1 MAKEEEMKDSASYA
15 RNFDNSKSGGKMPK
29 DKKKSAPTPKK
40 PTAAKT
46 EKPKTQKPVPV
57 KPAVKKVTS
66 VGVTGSKG
74 GRSVSVKVPSKSEL
88 MQQWDKQGSGY
99 FLSNRKLGRK

>member
-1 MAKEEEMKDSASYA
+1 MKKQGMKDSATSAYMW
-15 RNFDNSKSGGKMPK
+15 DNSKSGGKMPK

-40 PTAAKT
+40 PAAAKT
-46 EKPKTQKPVPV
+46 EKPKTQKPEPV

-66 VGVTGSKG
+66 ATVTGSKG

-88 MQQWDKQGSGY
+88 MDKFNAAGSGY
-99 FLSNRKLGRK
+99 FIGSKNKSKK